1 MQYGGD
7 LLSGL
12 GLPALFTVCSGE
24 VWPGLWVLCGGKGM
38 IISVSLSF
46 GTRTCE
52 FKLVISIASPTGG
65 RPCSMPGSEGAA
77 GSGGHIVWSCTFP
90 FIQPQ
95 GYPGAGS
102 WGWDLV
108 WFSGLGIKKR
118 MPRERDDFGSIR
130 FLIGT
135 T

>member
-77 GSGGHIVWSCTFP
+77 GSGGHIVWSCTFLL
-90 FIQPQ
+90 FSHRAIQGQ
-95 GYPGAGS
+95 AVGAGIWCDS
-102 WGWDLV
+102 QDWG
-108 WFSGLGIKKR
+108 
-118 MPRERDDFGSIR
+118 
-130 FLIGT
+130 
-135 T
+135 